1 MVLPFHQRE
10 LLPLSKNINYR
21 GRTCNFHGER
31 SSSRGWRGLFNE
43 GIGPRKQ
50 SVETLIVISKTT
62 PLYPGQD
69 IMFRECETW
78 KCNHPPLSLSLTSY
92 PNIIRSWY
100 DRFAYWSFGRFVG
113 QLDYGFRSWLEIR
126 HRDKGGCII
135 ILADPPSIRSGKRIF
150 RVSPLILRNCGV
162 TSFATIITV
171 SRLSN
176 ATIDD
181 NWRNW
186 RWDLVWFGR
195 GLLSSMDEIGL

>member
-1 MVLPFHQRE
+1 M
-10 LLPLSKNINYR
+10 
-21 GRTCNFHGER
+21 
-31 SSSRGWRGLFNE
+31 
-43 GIGPRKQ
+43 
-50 SVETLIVISKTT
+50 SKTT
-62 PLYPGQD
+62 PLHLRR
-69 IMFRECETW
+69 IVMFRECETW
-78 KCNHPPLSLSLTSY
+78 KCNHPTSLSPPPSSSY
-92 PNIIRSWY
+92 PNIIWY

-113 QLDYGFRSWLEIR
+113 QVDYGFRSWLEIR

-135 ILADPPSIRSGKRIF
+135 ILADPRTIRSGKRIF

-195 GLLSSMDEIGL
+195 GFGIVDGRDRFIATSERSPPNLSKYSRLDVRGRYIEYLER